1 MESSKG
7 HSSEKLEMDHYRYIS
22 VTRSAIPCKFS
33 VITTIEGT
41 GYNIV
46 RMENLFTCASLNVKS

>member
-1 MESSKG
+1 MESSEG
-7 HSSEKLEMDHYRYIS
+7 HSSEKFEMDHYRYIS
-22 VTRSAIPCKFS
+22 VTRLAIPCKFS
-33 VITTIEGT
+33 VIIKIEGT

>member
-22 VTRSAIPCKFS
+22 VTRSAICCKFS
-33 VITTIEGT
+33 VIIKMEGT

-46 RMENLFTCASLNVKS
+46 RMENLFTCASLKVKT

>member
-1 MESSKG
+1 MESSEG

-22 VTRSAIPCKFS
+22 VTRSAIPCKS
-33 VITTIEGT
+33 SLIVKIEDA

-46 RMENLFTCASLNVKS
+46 RMENLFTCASLNVKT